1 MATIAEKLQTI
12 LDAKNDI
19 KAAMKERDLEG
30 NYEPVNDDITGYGDK
45 IRNAYSDVDGM
56 MYAGSKFEKFPEA
69 WKFAPRKA
77 WKINWDILYG
87 SDTDWDELDNAYDN
101 YWSNEETN
109 NTLIKK
115 MKETY
120 GDDVFKLI
128 VYQNGMFNNECCAGG
143 IFSNC
148 YFLEYIP
155 FIDTSNLDFF
165 GCMFSN
171 CWSLKEIPDINTSNG
186 KDFSFMFYSCG
197 ITKIPAMDTSQG
209 MFFDDMF
216 SYCVNLISVPALDC
230 SNGLSGEMMF
240 SGCTSLTDMGG
251 LVGIKFSIN
260 LYSCPLTH
268 DSLMNIINNLATLS
282 DDDETCSLSLN
293 PTCLA
298 MLSDDEKKIATD
310 KNWKINTSD
319 GVPR

>member
-87 SDTDWDELDNAYDN
+87 SDTDWDELYNAYDN

-120 GDDVFKLI
+120 GDDVFKLLI
-128 VYQNGMFNNECCAGG
+128 NWTTTSRYRGCG

-148 YFLEYIP
+148 CFLEYIP
-155 FIDTSNLDFF
+155 FIDTSNLDVFDY
-165 GCMFSN
+165 MFSN
-171 CWSLKEIPDINTSNG
+171 CFSLKEI
-186 KDFSFMFYSCG
+186 
-197 ITKIPAMDTSQG
+197 
-209 MFFDDMF
+209 
-216 SYCVNLISVPALDC
+216 PALDC
-230 SNGLSGEMMF
+230 SNGVSGLEMF
-240 SGCTSLTDMGG
+240 GGCTSLTDMGG
-251 LVGIKFSIN
+251 LIGIKFSIN
-260 LYSCPLTH
+260 LHYSPLTH

-282 DDDETCSLSLN
+282 DDETCYLYISD
-293 PTCLA
+293 TCFY

-310 KNWKINTSD
+310 KNWVISNTNPNLS
-319 GVPR
+319 